1 MGEAADLSSR
11 SDQRSIYLGAALTA
25 VAAILVRW
33 ILFGSGVDP
42 VHSPDTLRYVEF
54 ADAWRTTG
62 HLPPVSLR
70 LPGYPLLL
78 MWTAGASANYHVTMM
93 VQHALG
99 VLSTVLLYALTVRLT
114 SRVWLGLVA
123 AGIALLLIDVQLMEL
138 VLYTETLTL
147 ALVTTGALSLALGLT
162 GGSDRLW
169 WLTLSGLAWTGAAFT
184 RPVHLA
190 AVGVFVVIV
199 IVEYGR
205 GRLRR
210 WALVPAALLPVAL
223 VVSYMV
229 ANGARDGTGRVRF
242 VTSGYHVLNY
252 LAYPA
257 LYRNLPPEMADV
269 QQIYLAKAPTAARE
283 LVWSWYTLDDLV
295 KLHVAKHGPALED
308 DIAVST
314 AVQAIRARPLI
325 AASIWADT
333 LQRYLFTYDLLHG
346 LLINNQRPPTPDN
359 IQLAPPVYRTAR
371 ALEST
376 WTILTPILSLA
387 ALLLPVL
394 AVWLRGPRSAGL
406 MAVWIVLM
414 TVVLANV
421 TSEPF
426 SRQARFRIP
435 VQYVMISLAL
445 AGAQAAAAGYMI
457 RRRTDR

>member
-1 MGEAADLSSR
+1 VGEAADLSR
-11 SDQRSIYLGAALTA
+11 SGRGSIYLGAALTA
-25 VAAILVRW
+25 LGAVLVRW
-33 ILFGSGVDP
+33 ALFGSGVDP

-54 ADAWRTTG
+54 AEAWRKTG

-78 MWTAGASANYHVTMM
+78 MWTAGASANYHVTMI

-114 SRVWLGLVA
+114 GRVWLGLLA
-123 AGIALLLIDVQLMEL
+123 AGIALLLIDIHLMEL

-147 ALVTTGALSLALGLT
+147 ALVTIGALSLALGLT
-162 GGSDRLW
+162 GGVDHPW

-199 IVEYGR
+199 FVEHGR

-223 VVSYMV
+223 IVSYMV

-269 QQIYLAKAPTAARE
+269 QQIYLAKAPTVARE
-283 LVWSWYTLDDLV
+283 LVWSWHALDDLV
-295 KLHVAKHGPALED
+295 KLHAAKHGPASED
-308 DIAVST
+308 DVAVST
-314 AVQAIRARPLI
+314 ALQAIRARPLA
-325 AASIWADT
+325 AASIWTDT

-359 IQLAPPVYRTAR
+359 IQLAPLVYRTAH

-376 WTILTPILSLA
+376 WKVLTPILSLA
-387 ALLLPVL
+387 ALLLPLV

-406 MAVWIVLM
+406 IAVWIVLM

-445 AGAQAAAAGYMI
+445 AGAQAATMGYKI
-457 RRRTDR
+457 RRRTQR